1 MTTYVYYWLFSG
13 SLIGLQ
19 LLFLLLNTP
28 LFVYPVSTLLFAGIA
43 LYFMMTKKTLPI
55 QDNPVIEELIMA
67 KNVQQA
73 LMANTPPHINGIKLA
88 KICIPAAHIGGDFI
102 TFLTHHNQTLD
113 KHKHIPGVIQYR
125 DDLQEHLGIIIG
137 DVAGHG
143 ISSALVMALSSG
155 ILSEI
160 GKDNA
165 STADICLKANHDIQQ
180 YIRNS
185 QVPYVTS
192 FLASINLHTK
202 LLTYTSAGHPP
213 ALYIHQKQITELATG
228 NTFLGMFEDERYNED
243 SLQLHPGDRLVLY
256 TDGITEIRDRDGHE
270 FNLSR
275 FKDLLLHHQDTPI
288 DNLIPLIVHALSQ
301 FSGDA
306 QPRDDQTL
314 VIAEI
319 S

>member
-1 MTTYVYYWLFSG
+1 MVMYVYFWIIAG

-28 LFVYPVSTLLFAGIA
+28 LFIYPVSTLFFAGGA
-43 LYFMMTKKTLPI
+43 LYLMMTNKTPQI

-73 LMANTPPHINGIKLA
+73 LMANTPPHINGIKLS

-102 TFLTHHNQTLD
+102 TFLTQHNQTLNV
-113 KHKHIPGVIQYR
+113 HKDIPGVIQYQ

-160 GKDNA
+160 GKDSA
-165 STADICLKANHDIQQ
+165 STANICLKANHDIQQ

-228 NTFLGMFEDERYNED
+228 NTFLGMFEDEHYDEKT
-243 SLQLHPGDRLVLY
+243 LQLHPGDRLVFY
-256 TDGITEIRDRDGHE
+256 TDGITETRDKDGHE

-275 FKDLLLHHQDTPI
+275 FKDMLLHHQDTPI
-288 DNLIPLIVHALSQ
+288 DDLISQIVHSLNQ